1 MIPMSISNTNHSRL
15 ASTHSSLPNTRTS
28 LQFCPLKQLRFRR
41 FLSLPLLLIV
51 LLLAACGPE
60 TSASKNED
68 LVASTKQIALT
79 YQASNDLAQA
89 QTALNAVDV
98 ANPLQWLVYV
108 TESVLSENSDQD
120 AMMALVHLAT
130 DMGLQS
136 EPISRF
142 ATQHNLV
149 ESVNTAN
156 AALAPSAQVASTITE
171 SQTALNSQPVAP
183 SNPLTSE
190 TSIAVNQ
197 VAAVSVTTSTLSADP
212 ASTLSNTATISTA
225 VTTTAA
231 ALIIT
236 PTVVAELPST
246 EPMAKAIDLANVR
259 SGPGTNYDVVG
270 GLETGIVAP
279 IIGKN
284 ETGDWWQVTL
294 ATGQQGWVYGPLVE
308 ASGDTTTVALA
319 TDIAPPPPTATP
331 EPVVEA
337 PTPAPTEVV
346 APTSVV
352 AEGEPTSVPAPA
364 TSGNDFLVIEKHL
377 WDVVE
382 NGGQLNGPS
391 VTCGQ
396 GRELRVRVLD
406 ANGGLL
412 NGVAVQAIYGAQEVY
427 VTGAQGK
434 GDGMTEFVLGGG
446 QAVKI
451 IRDADGRE
459 VTSDEVYN
467 LSTKPWEISY
477 EDLIAGNYCT
487 DDASCKSFVD
497 QTGCYGHYSWTVTF
511 KRRY

>member
-1 MIPMSISNTNHSRL
+1 MIPMSISNINHSRL
-15 ASTHSSLPNTRTS
+15 ASTHSSLPSPRTS
-28 LQFCPLKQLRFRR
+28 LQFCPLKQLRLRR

-68 LVASTKQIALT
+68 LVASTKQIALA

-98 ANPLQWLVYV
+98 ANPIQWLVYV
-108 TESVLSENSDQD
+108 TESVLAENSDQD
-120 AMMALVHLAT
+120 AMMALVRLAS

-319 TDIAPPPPTATP
+319 TNIAPPPPTATP

-352 AEGEPTSVPAPA
+352 AEGEPTAVPAPA

>member
-1 MIPMSISNTNHSRL
+1 L
-15 ASTHSSLPNTRTS
+15 L
-28 LQFCPLKQLRFRR
+28 
-41 FLSLPLLLIV
+41 LLLIG

-60 TSASKNED
+60 TSANNNET
-68 LVASTKQIALT
+68 LVANTKEIALA
-79 YQASNDLAQA
+79 YQTNNDLAQA
-89 QTALNAVDV
+89 QTALSALDV

-108 TESVLSENSDQD
+108 TESVLAENNDQS
-120 AMMALVHLAT
+120 AMMALVHLAN

-142 ATQHNLV
+142 ATQNNLL
-149 ESVNTAN
+149 NNTTTAN
-156 AALAPSAQVASTITE
+156 AALAPASIITTEQAAINVPTVVASNPVTPTTAITAN
-171 SQTALNSQPVAP
+171 QIVAP
-183 SNPLTSE
+183 S
-190 TSIAVNQ
+190 I
-197 VAAVSVTTSTLSADP
+197 TTSTLSTAP
-212 ASTLSNTATISTA
+212 ASTFSSTVAISTA
-225 VTTTAA
+225 ITTTAT
-231 ALIIT
+231 LILT
-236 PTVVAELPST
+236 PTVAAPELLST

-270 GLETGIVAP
+270 GLETGIAAP
-279 IIGKN
+279 ITGKN
-284 ETGDWWQVTL
+284 DSGDWWQITL

-308 ASGDTTTVALA
+308 TSGDIGKIALA
-319 TDIAPPPPTATP
+319 TNIAPPPPTATP
-331 EPVVEA
+331 APIAEVPTAVPAETIA
-337 PTPAPTEVV
+337 PTPIV
-346 APTSVV
+346 A
-352 AEGEPTSVPAPA
+352 AESEPTAAPAPA
-364 TSGNDFLVIEKHL
+364 TSGNDFVVIETHL

-396 GRELRVRVLD
+396 GRELRVHVLD

-412 NGVAVQAIYGAQEVY
+412 NGVAVKALYGAQEVY
-427 VTGAQGK
+427 VTGSQGK
-434 GDGMTEFVLGGG
+434 GDGSAEFVLGGG

-467 LSTKPWEISY
+467 LSTKPWEIPY
-477 EDLIAGNYCT
+477 PTLIGGNYCT

>member
-1 MIPMSISNTNHSRL
+1 MIPMSISNINHSRL
-15 ASTHSSLPNTRTS
+15 ASTHSSLPSPRTS

>member
-15 ASTHSSLPNTRTS
+15 ASTHSSLPSPRTS
-28 LQFCPLKQLRFRR
+28 LQFCPLKQLRLRR

-68 LVASTKQIALT
+68 LVASTKQIALA

-98 ANPLQWLVYV
+98 ANPIQWLVYV
-108 TESVLSENSDQD
+108 TESVLAENSDQD
-120 AMMALVHLAT
+120 AMMALVRLAS

-270 GLETGIVAP
+270 GLETGIAAP

-319 TDIAPPPPTATP
+319 TNIAPPPPTATP

-352 AEGEPTSVPAPA
+352 AEGEPTAVPAPA

-477 EDLIAGNYCT
+477 EDLIKGNFCT